1 MRLFRIIVLTFAMGG
16 LAACASRSTVTG
28 PGGFTPALNGT
39 VSTSGG
45 NYYVS
50 DGGYLT
56 ILPTP
61 HGTVPVAGINLSY
74 WTSATTAGVYEH
86 AGYMYSDADVQAIAG
101 RSATGRSFAGI
112 SGTPAWG
119 MPTSG
124 SAIYT
129 GAFSG
134 TYYRSDL
141 PGGRENARG
150 FFTTNVNF
158 SRRTIQGSGTGNL
171 GSNSSLTI
179 NGTITGTKFNGTAQF
194 SALNSGGVVT
204 VPMTGG
210 FFGYNTMAGIYKGST
225 VAGVF
230 YGK

>member
-1 MRLFRIIVLTFAMGG
+1 MHLLRIVVLTFAMAG
-16 LAACASRSTVTG
+16 LAACGSRTITTG
-28 PGGFTPALNGT
+28 PGVFTPALNGT

-56 ILPTP
+56 ILPP
-61 HGTVPVAGINLSY
+61 AHGTVPVAGINLSY
-74 WTSATTAGVYEH
+74 WTSATSGGVYEH
-86 AGYMYSDADVQAIAG
+86 AGYMYSDGNVRAIAG
-101 RSATGRSFAGI
+101 RTSSGRSFAGI
-112 SGTPAWG
+112 TGTPAWG

-124 SAIYT
+124 SATYT

-134 TYYRSDL
+134 TYYRPDL
-141 PGGRENARG
+141 PGGRQNARG

-158 SRRTIQGSGTGNL
+158 SSRTIQGSGAGNL

-194 SALNSGGVVT
+194 SALNSGGLVT

-210 FFGYNTMAGIYKGST
+210 FYGYNTMAGIYQGST

-230 YGK
+230 YGQ